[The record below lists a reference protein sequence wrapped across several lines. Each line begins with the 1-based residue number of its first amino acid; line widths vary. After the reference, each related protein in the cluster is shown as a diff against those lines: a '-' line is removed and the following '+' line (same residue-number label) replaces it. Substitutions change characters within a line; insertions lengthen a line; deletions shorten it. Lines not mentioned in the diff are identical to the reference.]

1 MLIYKKIAPVLAHQ
15 DDSDLRRDT
24 TFCKDIVSSSET
36 VHNPNICVA
45 VIFVPKI
52 KRKVILWENYE
63 QENVEKAGNT
73 ALKAR
78 GLRENASQ
86 FPKQDS
92 ERKQKRLLQAPRQ
105 KPSMIRPVLYLKH
118 QRCLSDY
125 LDFWL
130 DGNVK
135 TNMTYNTYDAYASAV
150 KLHIKPAL
158 GNYKLSA
165 LSPAAIQQWIDS
177 LKAKGLSEQSIANY
191 RGVLSGALKYAVY
204 PCQYLRQNPCS
215 YTRVPSVPVTQDQR
229 EHREYVCSSEAW
241 SDIVDYFNGTCYYLP
256 LMICYHTGMR
266 IGECFG
272 LDLQRDVDFRRHTI
286 SVNRQLQ
293 KEDKQWIY
301 KNPKYDS
308 FRKLKIGSTLEALL
322 KSEITVMKMNR
333 LRYGEYYTRT
343 YVDNSLH
350 LHCVPANQDV
360 PPDYREVWP
369 LTKENGEML
378 TTESIKYCTRIIKHK
393 LGYTAFHPHSL
404 RHTHGTILAESG
416 ASPKTIMERLGHK
429 NIKVTMERYV
439 YNTEKMQDEAVAL
452 FEAAI
457 K

>member
-1 MLIYKKIAPVLAHQ
+1 MGE
-15 DDSDLRRDT
+15 LRTRKRGKSWEYS
-24 TFCKDIVSSSET
+24 FEGARIKG
-36 VHNPNICVA
+36 
-45 VIFVPKI
+45 
-52 KRKVILWENYE
+52 KRKPIS
-63 QENVEKAGNT
+63 KAGFRT
-73 ALKAR
+73 KAEALAAGTKAKAEYDQA
-78 GLRENASQ
+78 GIIFKASEM
-86 FPKQDS
+86 S
-92 ERKQKRLLQAPRQ
+92 
-105 KPSMIRPVLYLKH
+105 
-118 QRCLSDY
+118 LSDY

-165 LSPAAIQQWIDS
+165 LSPAAIQQWVDS

-308 FRKLKIGSTLEALL
+308 FRKLKIGPTLEALL

-343 YVDNSLH
+343 YVDNSFH